1 MAKIAMEG
9 KVYRIYRYEIPAT
22 DIVRLIV
29 ITSLVI
35 SCTLITALSFSRSL
49 TLLNY
54 QLFFIPILYAVY
66 FYAKRGLIVAG
77 ICGIVY
83 QAVGYYY
90 RYPDPGAL
98 MSVTSEAFLF
108 VIIAS
113 LMTYFIE
120 RIRAGEARYRSVYE
134 HSQLGIVLFGL
145 PNYRI
150 RQTNDKFAEM
160 LAYSPNEIDG
170 MVFPSLAFTGEERQR
185 FLERLEKRGD
195 CQNFEIRLR
204 TKGGTSCWVN
214 LSWSAIDEQTVSIT
228 VVNVNARRLIEEI
241 NNDTMMRYRQLTEN
255 SPTSI
260 LVLQEGQIRF
270 ATPAFCPSSEHS
282 PQELVGKDLLFL
294 LDTRDKDRFGEFND
308 RLVSETRLSDG
319 TEFRFVTKSGGIRVA
334 MVFANPITHDN
345 QQATMMNLVDISVQQ
360 RLEERIQLD
369 NERRRGII
377 ITVAHE
383 LRTPLQPILGYLN
396 LLIQDPEGFGILDD
410 TKKMLERCLVSVDRE
425 RQIINQM
432 LELSVLESGKIKLA
446 FSEFPLSPQ
455 VHSVIDT
462 SGYNTKAEVTL
473 DIPEDLVIRADS
485 DRLYSVLDSLLSNA
499 INYSKPPRKIHIAYR
514 VGAGGTEHM
523 ISVKDNGIGIPGT
536 MFASIFEPFQLADAA
551 KLSRKYDRLGLSLS
565 IAKQIIQMH
574 GGDIRVESTVNV
586 GSTFT
591 IHIPRELP
599 KEIPHVG

>member
-9 KVYRIYRYEIPAT
+9 NVYRIFRYEIPAT
-22 DIVRLIV
+22 DIVRLVV
-29 ITSLVI
+29 IMSLVI
-35 SCTLITALSFSRSL
+35 SCTLITALSFSRSV

-77 ICGIVY
+77 ICGVAY

-90 RYPDPGAL
+90 HYPDPAAL

-134 HSQLGIVLFGL
+134 HSQLGIVLFDI
-145 PNYRI
+145 PDYRI

-160 LAYSPNEIDG
+160 LSFTPDEIAE
-170 MVFPSLAFTGEERQR
+170 MTFPSLVFTDEER
-185 FLERLEKRGD
+185 ERLVEQLDWRGD
-195 CQNFEIRLR
+195 CQNFEIRFR
-204 TKGGTSCWVN
+204 TKEGASCWVN
-214 LSWSAIDEQTVSIT
+214 LSWSAIDDHTVSIT

-241 NNDTMMRYRQLTEN
+241 NNDTMMKYRQLTEN

-270 ATPAFCPSSEHS
+270 ANPAFCAYSEYS

-294 LDTRDKDRFGEFND
+294 LDTRDKDRFGDYNK
-308 RLVSETRLSDG
+308 RLVSESQLPGG
-319 TEFRFVTKSGGIRVA
+319 TEFRFVTKSGGIRA
-334 MVFANPITHDN
+334 ALVFANPITHDD
-345 QQATMMNLVDISVQQ
+345 QQATMMNRVDISVQQ
-360 RLEERIQLD
+360 RLKERIQLD

-396 LLIQDPEGFGILDD
+396 LLIQDPEGVGILDD

-425 RQIINQM
+425 R
-432 LELSVLESGKIKLA
+432 EA
-446 FSEFPLSPQ
+446 DP
-455 VHSVIDT
+455 
-462 SGYNTKAEVTL
+462 Y
-473 DIPEDLVIRADS
+473 LV
-485 DRLYSVLDSLLSNA
+485 
-499 INYSKPPRKIHIAYR
+499 P
-514 VGAGGTEHM
+514 
-523 ISVKDNGIGIPGT
+523 
-536 MFASIFEPFQLADAA
+536 
-551 KLSRKYDRLGLSLS
+551 
-565 IAKQIIQMH
+565 
-574 GGDIRVESTVNV
+574 
-586 GSTFT
+586 
-591 IHIPRELP
+591 
-599 KEIPHVG
+599 

>member
-77 ICGIVY
+77 VCGIVY

-90 RYPDPGAL
+90 RYPDPAAL

-145 PNYRI
+145 PDYRI
-150 RQTNDKFAEM
+150 RQANDKFAEM
-160 LAYSPNEIDG
+160 LSYSPDEIAE
-170 MVFPSLAFTGEERQR
+170 MVFPTLAFTPEEKNR
-185 FLERLEKRGD
+185 FLKQLDKGGD

-204 TKGGTSCWVN
+204 TKEGTSCWVN
-214 LSWSAIDEQTVSIT
+214 LSWSAIDAQTVSIT

-241 NNDTMMRYRQLTEN
+241 NTDTMMKYRQLTEN

-270 ATPAFCPSSEHS
+270 ANPAFCAYSEYS

-294 LDTRDKDRFGEFND
+294 LDTRDKDRFGEFNE
-308 RLVSETRLSDG
+308 RLVSETQLSDG

-396 LLIQDPEGFGILDD
+396 LLIQDPEGFGILDEA
-410 TKKMLERCLVSVDRE
+410 KKMLERCLVSVDRE

-432 LELSVLESGKIKLA
+432 LELSVLESGKIKLS
-446 FSEFPLSPQ
+446 FTEFPLSPV
-455 VHSVIDT
+455 VHSVLDT
-462 SGYNTKAEVTL
+462 SGYNSKAEVTL
-473 DIPEDLVIRADS
+473 DIPESLVMRADS
-485 DRLYSVLDSLLSNA
+485 DRLYSVLDSILSNA
-499 INYSKPPRKIHIAYR
+499 INYSKPPRKIHISYR
-514 VGAGGTEHM
+514 EGAGGTEHM
-523 ISVKDNGIGIPGT
+523 ISVRDNGIGIPKN
-536 MFASIFEPFQLADAA
+536 MFSSIFEPFQLADAA

-591 IHIPRELP
+591 IHIPKMLP
-599 KEIPHVG
+599 KEITHVG

>member
-1 MAKIAMEG
+1 MEG
-9 KVYRIYRYEIPAT
+9 KVYRIQRYDIPAT
-22 DIVRLIV
+22 DIARLVV
-29 ITSLVI
+29 ITSLVV
-35 SCTLITALSFSRSL
+35 SCTLITALSFSRSI
-49 TLLNY
+49 TLINY

-77 ICGIVY
+77 ICGILY

-90 RYPDPGAL
+90 RYPDPAAL
-98 MSVTSEAFLF
+98 MGVTSEAFLF

-120 RIRAGEARYRSVYE
+120 RIRAGEARYRSVFT
-134 HSQLGIVLFGL
+134 HSQLGIVIISL
-145 PNYRI
+145 PDCLI
-150 RQTNDKFAEM
+150 KQTNDKFAEM
-160 LAYSPNEIDG
+160 LRYSSGDLLS
-170 MVFPSLAFTGEERQR
+170 MTFPSLAFSSEEKD
-185 FLERLEKRGD
+185 LLIERIRNHDVCE
-195 CQNFEIRLR
+195 NFEIRFR
-204 TKGGTSCWVN
+204 TQEGTSCWVN
-214 LSWSAIDEQTVSIT
+214 LSWSAIDENTVSVT
-228 VVNVNARRLIEEI
+228 VVNINARKLIEAI
-241 NNDTMMRYRQLTEN
+241 NNDTMMKYRQLTEN

-260 LVLQEGQIRF
+260 LVLQDGRIRF
-270 ATPAFCPSSEHS
+270 ANPAFCQYSEY
-282 PQELVGKDLLFL
+282 PAEDLEGKDLVFL
-294 LDTRDKDRFGEFND
+294 LDSRDRDRFGEFRQ
-308 RLVSETRLSDG
+308 RLVSESQISDG
-319 TEFRFVTKSGGIRVA
+319 TEFRFVTRSGGMKA
-334 MVFANPITHDN
+334 ALLFANPITHDN
-345 QQATMMNLVDISVQQ
+345 QQATMLNIVDISVQQ
-360 RLEERIQLD
+360 RLEERIQQD

-432 LELSVLESGKIKLA
+432 LELSVLESGKIQLT
-446 FSEFPLSPQ
+446 FSEFPLSPL

-462 SGYNTKAEVTL
+462 SGYSTKADVTL
-473 DIPEDLVIRADS
+473 DIPANLVIRADR

-499 INYSKPPRKIHIAYR
+499 INYSKPPRKIHIMYCE
-514 VGAGGTEHM
+514 GGGGVMHT
-523 ISVKDNGIGIPGT
+523 ISVEDNGIGIPRN

-574 GGDIRVESTVNV
+574 GGDITVESTVNV

-591 IHIPRELP
+591 IHIPKELP
-599 KEIPHVG
+599 REAPRVR